1 MRSSGSSDPRSAGPV
16 TERSEGPPPPSGSTV
31 TTGRRSSRSL
41 TRPRPMSALTIAV
54 TATTVMLTPVV
65 PLAPANAVDATVYL
79 RNPNGRCIE
88 APGSAVGT
96 GLVLADCTQAQ
107 AQQVTID
114 QNGTVRMRGRCVG
127 PAGRSSA
134 GGARLTLQ
142 TCTSSNYYKWD
153 SNGSARYMNR
163 GSGRCIDNQ
172 WNVNIPGNPI
182 TQYDCN
188 NTNAQ
193 HWEAVPV
200 GTNPPGN
207 PSGQPVP
214 QGNLPGWRQIFWDDF
229 TKAAP
234 VGSWA
239 NPCSPDQIVYT
250 GAQGQRWRTYP
261 QCWVDTVPRNPYRPD
276 QVLSV
281 AGGVLN
287 FHLHNVDGRPAG
299 ANPSPVI
306 DGNSQYQTYGRYS
319 ARLKVDTPTLS
330 EYSVAWLLWP
340 ASDNWPWDG
349 EIDFPEAPLSG
360 TAWGYHHYAR
370 EGACVNGCQESVN
383 TQARFTDWHTY
394 TIEWMP
400 GRIRLLLDGT
410 VVLNTTSWIPDTPM
424 RWQLQTETNST
435 GNHNGNLLVDWVS
448 VWAYS
453 P

>member
-1 MRSSGSSDPRSAGPV
+1 MRSYASPDPYTPDPFTEISG
-16 TERSEGPPPPSGSTV
+16 GPPPRSRPV
-31 TTGRRSSRSL
+31 TTTRRRNSRSF
-41 TRPRPMSALTIAV
+41 PRSRCLAVVTSAV
-54 TATTVMLTPVV
+54 TATTVILTPVIAG
-65 PLAPANAVDATVYL
+65 APAHAAEQTVYL

-96 GLVLADCTQAQ
+96 GLILADCAQTQAQ
-107 AQQVTID
+107 QATRD

-134 GGARLTLQ
+134 NGARLTLQ
-142 TCTSSNYYKWD
+142 TCTSSGYYKWD
-153 SNGSARYMNR
+153 TDGQNRYVNQA
-163 GSGRCIDNQ
+163 SGRCIDNQ

-193 HWEAVPV
+193 TWEAVPV

-214 QGNLPGWRQIFWDDF
+214 QGNLPGWRHIFQDEF

-281 AGGVLN
+281 ADGVLN
-287 FHLHNVDGRPAG
+287 FHLHNIDGRPAG
-299 ANPSPVI
+299 ANPSPLI

-349 EIDFPEAPLSG
+349 EIDLPEAPLSG

-370 EGACVNGCQESVN
+370 QGSCVRGCQVSVN

-400 GRIRLLLDGT
+400 GRVRLLVDGT
-410 VVLNTTSWIPDTPM
+410 VFVDTTDWVPDTPM
-424 RWQLQTETNST
+424 RWQLQTETNGSGT
-435 GNHNGNLLVDWVS
+435 SNGNLLVDWVS